1 MSADHQ
7 KKGRGYFHYFSFG
20 LSSYVDGLLV
30 RVRRDVYRAFLAAL
44 LPAPSDTILDI
55 GISENDHVS
64 SNYLEKAYPHPEVI
78 FGLSVEPYPSLRAD
92 HPAVRFLCGDGRALP
107 LKSRAVD
114 FVYSHAV
121 IEHVGSRINQGTFLT
136 EALRVAR
143 KGVLITTP
151 NRWHPVESHTG
162 LPLLHYLPARIWRPI
177 YRILGKGMYADE
189 ETLHLLTAAELLEL
203 VRRQGIPASRVE
215 LRKIRWLGVA
225 SNLVLIVRTE

>member
-1 MSADHQ
+1 MSAV
-7 KKGRGYFHYFSFG
+7 RGYFHYFSFG
-20 LSSYVDGLLV
+20 LASYVDALLV
-30 RVRRDVYRAFLAAL
+30 RVRRDIYQAFLAAFV
-44 LPAPSDTILDI
+44 PVCSDTILDI
-55 GISENDHVS
+55 GISENDHTS
-64 SNYLEKAYPHPEVI
+64 SNYLEKTYPHPAAIV
-78 FGLSVEPYPSLRAD
+78 GLSVEPYPSLRAD
-92 HPAVRFLCGDGRALP
+92 HPGVLLLCGDGRALP

-121 IEHVGSRINQGTFLT
+121 IEHVGSRVNQGRFLA

-177 YRILGKGMYADE
+177 YRVLGKGMYAQE
-189 ETLHLLTAAELLEL
+189 ETLHLFGAAELLEL
-203 VRRQGIPASRVE
+203 ARRLGIPDSRVE

-225 SNLVLIVRTE
+225 SNLVLIIRKE